1 MVLVREVVAVKKCS
15 DCKFEID
22 AESAIPGCSHQ
33 WHIHP
38 EAPWGIY
45 IGALDDWDMCCLCGK
60 DAEVVMK

>member
-1 MVLVREVVAVKKCS
+1 MKKCN

-22 AESAIPGCSHQ
+22 AESAMPCASHQ
-33 WHIHP
+33 WHLHP

-45 IGALDDWDMCCLCGK
+45 IGALDDWDMCCLCGL

>member
-1 MVLVREVVAVKKCS
+1 MKKCN

-22 AESAIPGCSHQ
+22 AESAMPCASHQ
-33 WHIHP
+33 WHLHP

-45 IGALDDWDMCCLCGK
+45 IGALDDWDMCCLCGM